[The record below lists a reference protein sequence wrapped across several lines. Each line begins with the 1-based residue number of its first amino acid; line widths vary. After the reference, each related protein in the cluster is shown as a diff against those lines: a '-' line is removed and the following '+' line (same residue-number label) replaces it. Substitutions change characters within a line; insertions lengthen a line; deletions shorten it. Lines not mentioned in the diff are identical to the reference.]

1 MSDRVLEIVRDGFLE
16 LTLCFEAIFLIYGA
30 DDELVKEIVSSM
42 EEIYKEIK
50 TRLMEIEKGES
61 QKESS
66 ISLKSTTYPSIKR
79 FLRKLSENTESDLS
93 CGKGEKDE
101 GGSAR

>member
-61 QKESS
+61 QKESP

-79 FLRKLSENTESDLS
+79 FLRKLNENTESDLS
-93 CGKGEKDE
+93 CGEGEIQE